1 MNSYDDKGG
10 PIMLALGID
19 PGTAICGYGV
29 VELKNNVLRPVHY
42 GSVFTDKE
50 LRPELRLKKVYEEI
64 TDVITRFRPEVM
76 SIEKL
81 FFARNVNTAIP
92 VAQSRGVVLLAAAQQ
107 GLEVLEFTPMQIKQA
122 VTGTGSAN
130 KKQVIFMVQRLLG
143 IRGKI
148 DPDDTADALA
158 MAICGLY
165 EERVLRLRNNGTGAR
180 LQEILEAQRN
190 PLSKR

>member
-1 MNSYDDKGG
+1 
-10 PIMLALGID
+10 
-19 PGTAICGYGV
+19 
-29 VELKNNVLRPVHY
+29 
-42 GSVFTDKE
+42 
-50 LRPELRLKKVYEEI
+50 
-64 TDVITRFRPEVM
+64 
-76 SIEKL
+76 
-81 FFARNVNTAIP
+81 
-92 VAQSRGVVLLAAAQQ
+92 
-107 GLEVLEFTPMQIKQA
+107 MQIKQA